1 MTDCDRA
8 LELISAGLDGAL
20 TPEEKDWL
28 EKHLEHCPDCR
39 ALDADFAALHQLLPT
54 LVPEPPAELKGRIM
68 DAVRAEKTVAF
79 PDPAQKKPRLRWK
92 AWVSV
97 AAVAALVFLG
107 GRAALPALNSGGT
120 SMPATADAPAG
131 TELPAADAAQAP
143 EAALQEAPAAE
154 VPASKAPSAETPAA
168 QAPSAEQPSGGT
180 SSAEAASPRAG
191 SKTSG
196 GTGSTERM
204 AEPGGTAQPKTDTA
218 GGEAGITTMMIDPA
232 AAQLDEAGA
241 LEALLSHLG
250 LTEADGAGFSPL
262 GLSGD
267 GTAWRFQR
275 TEDGTVYAV
284 PLDGG
289 EITQEPAAEQ
299 AE

>member
-28 EKHLEHCPDCR
+28 EKHLEHCPACR
-39 ALDADFAALHQLLPT
+39 ALDADLASLHQLLPT
-54 LVPEPPAELKGRIM
+54 LAPEPPAELKERIM
-68 DAVRAEKTVAF
+68 DAVRAEKTVPF
-79 PDPAQKKPRLRWK
+79 PTPGQKKPRRWK

-107 GRAALPALNSGGT
+107 GRAALPALNSGGA
-120 SMPATADAPAG
+120 SLPAAAGAPAG

-143 EAALQEAPAAE
+143 
-154 VPASKAPSAETPAA
+154 AS
-168 QAPSAEQPSGGT
+168 QAPSAEQPSGEA
-180 SSAEAASPRAG
+180 SSAEAVTPRAG

-196 GTGSTERM
+196 GTGSTEQT
-204 AEPGGTAQPKTDTA
+204 AEPGDTEPETDTA
-218 GGEAGITTMMIDPA
+218 GREAEITTMMIDPA

-250 LTEADGAGFSPL
+250 LTEADGAGFSSL

-267 GTAWRFQR
+267 GIAWRFQR

-289 EITQEPAAEQ
+289 EITQEPQTEQ

>member
-20 TPEEKDWL
+20 TPEEKYWL
-28 EKHLEHCPDCR
+28 EKHLEHCPACR
-39 ALDADFAALHQLLPT
+39 ALDADLASLHQLLPT
-54 LVPEPPAELKGRIM
+54 LAPEPPAELKERIM
-68 DAVRAEKTVAF
+68 DAVRAEKTVPF
-79 PDPAQKKPRLRWK
+79 PAPGQKKPRRWK

-107 GRAALPALNSGGT
+107 GRAALPALNSGGA
-120 SMPATADAPAG
+120 SLPAAAGAPAG

-154 VPASKAPSAETPAA
+154 VPASKAPSAEAPAS
-168 QAPSAEQPSGGT
+168 QAPAAEQPSGEA

-196 GTGSTERM
+196 GTGSTERT
-204 AEPGGTAQPKTDTA
+204 AEPGDTGPETDTA
-218 GGEAGITTMMIDPA
+218 GREAGITTMMINPA

-250 LTEADGAGFSPL
+250 LTEADGAGFSSL

>member
-8 LELISAGLDGAL
+8 LELISAGLDGVL

-28 EKHLEHCPDCR
+28 EKHLEHCPACR
-39 ALDADFAALHQLLPT
+39 ALEAEFSTLHQLLPT
-54 LVPEPPAELKGRIM
+54 LAPEPPAELKERIM
-68 DAVRAEKTVAF
+68 DVVRAEKTVPF
-79 PDPAQKKPRLRWK
+79 PAREQKKPRRWK

-107 GRAALPALNSGGT
+107 GRAALPALNSGGA
-120 SMPATADAPAG
+120 SLPAAAGAPAG

-154 VPASKAPSAETPAA
+154 VPATKAPSAEAPAS
-168 QAPSAEQPSGGT
+168 QAPAAEQPSGEA

-196 GTGSTERM
+196 GTGSTEQT
-204 AEPGGTAQPKTDTA
+204 AEPGGTEPETDTA
-218 GGEAGITTMMIDPA
+218 GREAEITTMMVDPA

-250 LTEADGAGFSPL
+250 LTEADGAGFSSL

>member
-28 EKHLEHCPDCR
+28 EKHLEHCPACR
-39 ALDADFAALHQLLPT
+39 ALDADLASLHQLLPT
-54 LVPEPPAELKGRIM
+54 LAPEPPAELKERIM
-68 DAVRAEKTVAF
+68 DVVRAEKTVPF
-79 PDPAQKKPRLRWK
+79 PAREQKKPRRWK

-107 GRAALPALNSGGT
+107 GRAALPALNSGGA
-120 SMPATADAPAG
+120 SLPATAGAPAG

-154 VPASKAPSAETPAA
+154 VPASKAPSAEAPAS
-168 QAPSAEQPSGGT
+168 QAPAAEQPSGET

-204 AEPGGTAQPKTDTA
+204 AEPGDTEPETDTA
-218 GGEAGITTMMIDPA
+218 GGEAEITTMMIDPA

-250 LTEADGAGFSPL
+250 LTEADGAGFSSL

-267 GTAWRFQR
+267 GMAWRFQR

-289 EITQEPAAEQ
+289 EITQEPAG
-299 AE
+299 

>member
-8 LELISAGLDGAL
+8 LELISAGLDGVL

-28 EKHLEHCPDCR
+28 EKHLEHCPACR
-39 ALDADFAALHQLLPT
+39 ALDADLASLHQLLPT
-54 LVPEPPAELKGRIM
+54 LAPEPPAELKERVM
-68 DAVRAEKTVAF
+68 DAVRAEKTVPF
-79 PDPAQKKPRLRWK
+79 PAPGQKKTRRWK

-107 GRAALPALNSGGT
+107 GRAALPGLNSGGA
-120 SMPATADAPAG
+120 SLPATAGAPAG

-154 VPASKAPSAETPAA
+154 VPASKAPSAEAPAA
-168 QAPSAEQPSGGT
+168 QAPAAEQPSGEA

-196 GTGSTERM
+196 GTGSTEQT
-204 AEPGGTAQPKTDTA
+204 AEPGDTEPETDTA
-218 GGEAGITTMMIDPA
+218 GREAGITTMMVNPA

-250 LTEADGAGFSPL
+250 LTEADGAGFSSL

-267 GTAWRFQR
+267 GTAWRFHR

-289 EITQEPAAEQ
+289 EISQEPAAEQ

>member
-28 EKHLEHCPDCR
+28 EKHLEHCPACR
-39 ALDADFAALHQLLPT
+39 ALDADLASLHQLLPT
-54 LVPEPPAELKGRIM
+54 LAPEPPAELNERIM
-68 DAVRAEKTVAF
+68 DAVRAEKTVPF
-79 PDPAQKKPRLRWK
+79 PAPGQKKPRRWK

-107 GRAALPALNSGGT
+107 GRAALPALNSGGA

-154 VPASKAPSAETPAA
+154 VPASKAPSAEAPAS
-168 QAPSAEQPSGGT
+168 QAPAAEQPSGEA

-196 GTGSTERM
+196 GTGSTERT

-250 LTEADGAGFSPL
+250 LTEADGAGFSSL

-289 EITQEPAAEQ
+289 EITQEPQTEQ

>member
-1 MTDCDRA
+1 MTDCDSA

-28 EKHLEHCPDCR
+28 EKHLEHCPACR
-39 ALDADFAALHQLLPT
+39 ALDADLASLHQLLPT
-54 LVPEPPAELKGRIM
+54 LAPEPPAELKERIM
-68 DAVRAEKTVAF
+68 DAVRAEKTVPF
-79 PDPAQKKPRLRWK
+79 PAQGQKKPRRWK

-107 GRAALPALNSGGT
+107 GRAALPALNSGGA
-120 SMPATADAPAG
+120 SLPAAAGAPAG

-154 VPASKAPSAETPAA
+154 VPASKAPSAEAPAS
-168 QAPSAEQPSGGT
+168 QAPAAEQPSGEA

-196 GTGSTERM
+196 GTGSTEQT
-204 AEPGGTAQPKTDTA
+204 AEPGGTEPETDTA
-218 GGEAGITTMMIDPA
+218 GREAEITTMMIDPA

-250 LTEADGAGFSPL
+250 LTEADGVGFSSL
-262 GLSGD
+262 GLSED

>member
-28 EKHLEHCPDCR
+28 EKHLEHCPACR
-39 ALDADFAALHQLLPT
+39 ALDADLASLHQLLPT
-54 LVPEPPAELKGRIM
+54 LAPEPPAELKERIM
-68 DAVRAEKTVAF
+68 DAVRAEKTVPF
-79 PDPAQKKPRLRWK
+79 PAREQKKPRRWK

-107 GRAALPALNSGGT
+107 GRAALPALNSGGA

-196 GTGSTERM
+196 GT
-204 AEPGGTAQPKTDTA
+204 AQPKTDTA

-275 TEDGTVYAV
+275 TEDGTVYTV

-289 EITQEPAAEQ
+289 EITQEPQTEQ

>member
-8 LELISAGLDGAL
+8 LELISAGLDGVL

-28 EKHLEHCPDCR
+28 EKHLEHCPACR
-39 ALDADFAALHQLLPT
+39 ALDADLASLHQLLPT
-54 LVPEPPAELKGRIM
+54 LAPEPPAELKERIM
-68 DAVRAEKTVAF
+68 DAVRAAKTVPF
-79 PDPAQKKPRLRWK
+79 PAREQKKPRRWK

-154 VPASKAPSAETPAA
+154 VPASKAPSEEAPAS

-180 SSAEAASPRAG
+180 SSTEAASPRAG

-196 GTGSTERM
+196 GTGSTERT

-218 GGEAGITTMMIDPA
+218 GGEAEITTMMIDPA

-250 LTEADGAGFSPL
+250 LTEADGAGFSSL

-289 EITQEPAAEQ
+289 EITQEPQTEQ

>member
-1 MTDCDRA
+1 M
-8 LELISAGLDGAL
+8 
-20 TPEEKDWL
+20 
-28 EKHLEHCPDCR
+28 
-39 ALDADFAALHQLLPT
+39 
-54 LVPEPPAELKGRIM
+54 
-68 DAVRAEKTVAF
+68 RAEKTVPF
-79 PDPAQKKPRLRWK
+79 PAPGQKKPRRWK

-107 GRAALPALNSGGT
+107 GRAALPALNSGGA
-120 SMPATADAPAG
+120 SLPAAAGAPAG

-143 EAALQEAPAAE
+143 ETALQEAPAAE
-154 VPASKAPSAETPAA
+154 VPASKAPSAEAPAS
-168 QAPSAEQPSGGT
+168 QAPAAEQPSGEA
-180 SSAEAASPRAG
+180 SSAEAATPRAG

-196 GTGSTERM
+196 GTGSTEQTT
-204 AEPGGTAQPKTDTA
+204 EPGGTEPETDTA

-250 LTEADGAGFSPL
+250 LTEADGAGFSSL

-289 EITQEPAAEQ
+289 EITQEPQTEQ

>member
-8 LELISAGLDGAL
+8 LELISAGLDGVL

-28 EKHLEHCPDCR
+28 EKHLEHCPACR
-39 ALDADFAALHQLLPT
+39 ALDADLASLHQLLPT
-54 LVPEPPAELKGRIM
+54 LAPEPPAELKGRIM
-68 DAVRAEKTVAF
+68 DVVRAEKTVPF
-79 PDPAQKKPRLRWK
+79 PAREQKKPRRWK

-107 GRAALPALNSGGT
+107 GRAALPALNSGGA
-120 SMPATADAPAG
+120 SLPAAAGAPAG

-154 VPASKAPSAETPAA
+154 VPASKAPSAEAPAS

-180 SSAEAASPRAG
+180 SSTEAASPRAG

-196 GTGSTERM
+196 GTGSTEQT
-204 AEPGGTAQPKTDTA
+204 AEPGDTEPETDTA
-218 GGEAGITTMMIDPA
+218 GGEAEITTMMIDPA

-289 EITQEPAAEQ
+289 EITQEPAG
-299 AE
+299 

>member
-20 TPEEKDWL
+20 TPEENDWL
-28 EKHLEHCPDCR
+28 EKHLEHCPACR
-39 ALDADFAALHQLLPT
+39 ALDADLASLHQLLPT
-54 LVPEPPAELKGRIM
+54 LAPEPPAELKERIM
-68 DAVRAEKTVAF
+68 DAVRAEKTVPF
-79 PDPAQKKPRLRWK
+79 PAREQKKPRRWK

-107 GRAALPALNSGGT
+107 GRAALPALNSGGA
-120 SMPATADAPAG
+120 SLPATAGAPAG

-154 VPASKAPSAETPAA
+154 VPASKAPSAEAPAS
-168 QAPSAEQPSGGT
+168 QAPAAEQPSGEA

-196 GTGSTERM
+196 GTGSTEQT
-204 AEPGGTAQPKTDTA
+204 AEPGDTEPETDTA
-218 GGEAGITTMMIDPA
+218 GGEAGITTMMVDPA

-250 LTEADGAGFSPL
+250 LTEADGAGFSSL

-267 GTAWRFQR
+267 GTTWRFQR

-289 EITQEPAAEQ
+289 EITQEPQTEQ

>member
-28 EKHLEHCPDCR
+28 EKHLEHCPACR
-39 ALDADFAALHQLLPT
+39 ALDADLASLHQLLPT
-54 LVPEPPAELKGRIM
+54 LAPEPPAELKERIM
-68 DAVRAEKTVAF
+68 DVVRAEKTVPF
-79 PDPAQKKPRLRWK
+79 PAREQKKPRRWK

-107 GRAALPALNSGGT
+107 GRAALPALNSGGA
-120 SMPATADAPAG
+120 SLPAAAGAPAG

-154 VPASKAPSAETPAA
+154 VPATKAPSAEAPAS
-168 QAPSAEQPSGGT
+168 QAPAAEQPSGEA

-196 GTGSTERM
+196 GTGSTEQT
-204 AEPGGTAQPKTDTA
+204 AEPGGTEPETDTA
-218 GGEAGITTMMIDPA
+218 GREAEITTMMVDPA

-250 LTEADGAGFSPL
+250 LTEADGAGFSSL

-267 GTAWRFQR
+267 ETAWRFQR
-275 TEDGTVYAV
+275 AEDGTVYAV

>member
-28 EKHLEHCPDCR
+28 EKHLEHCPACR
-39 ALDADFAALHQLLPT
+39 ALDADLASLHQLLPT
-54 LVPEPPAELKGRIM
+54 LAPEPPAELKERIM
-68 DAVRAEKTVAF
+68 DAVRAEKAVPF
-79 PDPAQKKPRLRWK
+79 PAQGQKKPRRWK

-107 GRAALPALNSGGT
+107 GRAALPALNSGGA

-154 VPASKAPSAETPAA
+154 
-168 QAPSAEQPSGGT
+168 APSAEQPSGGT

-196 GTGSTERM
+196 GTGSTERT

-250 LTEADGAGFSPL
+250 LTEADGAGFSSL

-289 EITQEPAAEQ
+289 EITQEPQTEQ

>member
-28 EKHLEHCPDCR
+28 EKHLEHCPACR
-39 ALDADFAALHQLLPT
+39 ALEAEFSTLHQLLPT
-54 LVPEPPAELKGRIM
+54 LAPEPPAELKERIM
-68 DAVRAEKTVAF
+68 DAVRAEKTVPF
-79 PDPAQKKPRLRWK
+79 PTPGQKKPRRWK

-107 GRAALPALNSGGT
+107 GRAALPALNSGGA
-120 SMPATADAPAG
+120 SLPAAAGAPAG

-143 EAALQEAPAAE
+143 EVALQEAPAAE
-154 VPASKAPSAETPAA
+154 VPASKAPSAESPAS
-168 QAPSAEQPSGGT
+168 QAPSAEQPSGEA
-180 SSAEAASPRAG
+180 SSAEAVTPRAG

-196 GTGSTERM
+196 GTGSTEQT
-204 AEPGGTAQPKTDTA
+204 AEPGDTEPETDTA
-218 GGEAGITTMMIDPA
+218 GREAEITTMMIDPA

-250 LTEADGAGFSPL
+250 LTEADGAGFSSL

-289 EITQEPAAEQ
+289 EITQEPAG
-299 AE
+299 

>member
-28 EKHLEHCPDCR
+28 EKHLEHCPACR
-39 ALDADFAALHQLLPT
+39 ALDADLASLHQLLPT
-54 LVPEPPAELKGRIM
+54 LAPEPPAELKERIM
-68 DAVRAEKTVAF
+68 DAVRAEKTVPF
-79 PDPAQKKPRLRWK
+79 PAPGQKKPRRWK

-107 GRAALPALNSGGT
+107 GRAALPALNSGGA
-120 SMPATADAPAG
+120 SLPAAAGAPAG

-154 VPASKAPSAETPAA
+154 VPASKAPSAEAPAS
-168 QAPSAEQPSGGT
+168 QAPAAEQPSGEA

-196 GTGSTERM
+196 GTGSTERT
-204 AEPGGTAQPKTDTA
+204 AEPGDTGPETDTA
-218 GGEAGITTMMIDPA
+218 GREAGITTMMINPA

-250 LTEADGAGFSPL
+250 LTEADGVGFSSL
-262 GLSGD
+262 GLSED

>member
-28 EKHLEHCPDCR
+28 EKHLEHCPACR
-39 ALDADFAALHQLLPT
+39 ALDADLASLHQLLPT
-54 LVPEPPAELKGRIM
+54 LAPEPPAELKERIM
-68 DAVRAEKTVAF
+68 DAVRAEKTVPF
-79 PDPAQKKPRLRWK
+79 PAREQKKPRRWK

-154 VPASKAPSAETPAA
+154 VPASKAPSAEAPAS
-168 QAPSAEQPSGGT
+168 QAPAAEQPSGEA

-196 GTGSTERM
+196 GTGSTEQT
-204 AEPGGTAQPKTDTA
+204 AEPGGTEPETDTA
-218 GGEAGITTMMIDPA
+218 GREAEITTMMVDPA

-250 LTEADGAGFSPL
+250 LTEADGAGFSSL

-267 GTAWRFQR
+267 GTTWRFQR

-289 EITQEPAAEQ
+289 EITQEPETEQ

>member
-8 LELISAGLDGAL
+8 LELISAGLDGVL

-28 EKHLEHCPDCR
+28 EKHLEHCPACR
-39 ALDADFAALHQLLPT
+39 ALDADLASLHQLLPT
-54 LVPEPPAELKGRIM
+54 LAPEPPAELKERIM
-68 DAVRAEKTVAF
+68 DAVRAEKTVPF
-79 PDPAQKKPRLRWK
+79 PAREQKKPRRWK

-168 QAPSAEQPSGGT
+168 QAPFAEQPSGGT
-180 SSAEAASPRAG
+180 SSAEAATPRTG

-196 GTGSTERM
+196 GTGSTERT

-218 GGEAGITTMMIDPA
+218 GGEAEITTMMIDPA

-250 LTEADGAGFSPL
+250 LTEADGAGFSSL

>member
-20 TPEEKDWL
+20 TPKEKDWL
-28 EKHLEHCPDCR
+28 EKHLEHCPACR
-39 ALDADFAALHQLLPT
+39 ALDADLASLHQLLPT
-54 LVPEPPAELKGRIM
+54 LAPEPPAELKERIM
-68 DAVRAEKTVAF
+68 DAVRAEKTVPF
-79 PDPAQKKPRLRWK
+79 PAREQKKPRRWK

-107 GRAALPALNSGGT
+107 GRAALPALNSGGA
-120 SMPATADAPAG
+120 SLPAAAGAPAG

-154 VPASKAPSAETPAA
+154 VPASKAPSAEAPAS
-168 QAPSAEQPSGGT
+168 QAPAAEQPSGEA

-196 GTGSTERM
+196 GTGSTEQT
-204 AEPGGTAQPKTDTA
+204 AEPGDTEPETDTA
-218 GGEAGITTMMIDPA
+218 GGEAEITTMMIDPA

-250 LTEADGAGFSPL
+250 LTEADGAGFSSL

-275 TEDGTVYAV
+275 TEDGTVSAV

-289 EITQEPAAEQ
+289 EITQEPAG
-299 AE
+299 

>member
-8 LELISAGLDGAL
+8 LELISAGLDGVL

-28 EKHLEHCPDCR
+28 EKHLEHCPACR
-39 ALDADFAALHQLLPT
+39 ALDADLASLHQLLPT
-54 LVPEPPAELKGRIM
+54 LAPEPPAELKERIM
-68 DAVRAEKTVAF
+68 DAVRAEKTVPF
-79 PDPAQKKPRLRWK
+79 PAREQKKPRRWK

-143 EAALQEAPAAE
+143 EAALQEAPATE

-196 GTGSTERM
+196 RTGSTERT

-218 GGEAGITTMMIDPA
+218 GGEAEITTMMIDPA

-289 EITQEPAAEQ
+289 EITQEPQTEQ

>member
-8 LELISAGLDGAL
+8 LELISAGLDGVL

-28 EKHLEHCPDCR
+28 EKHLEHCPACR
-39 ALDADFAALHQLLPT
+39 ALDADLASLHQLLPT
-54 LVPEPPAELKGRIM
+54 LAPEPPAELKERVM
-68 DAVRAEKTVAF
+68 DAVRAEKTVPF
-79 PDPAQKKPRLRWK
+79 PAPGQKKTRRWK

-107 GRAALPALNSGGT
+107 GRAALPALNSGGA
-120 SMPATADAPAG
+120 SLPATAGAPAG

-143 EAALQEAPAAE
+143 ETTLQEAPAAE
-154 VPASKAPSAETPAA
+154 VPASKAPSAEAPAS
-168 QAPSAEQPSGGT
+168 QAPAAEQPSGEA

-196 GTGSTERM
+196 GTGSTEQT
-204 AEPGGTAQPKTDTA
+204 AEPGGTEPETDTA
-218 GGEAGITTMMIDPA
+218 GREAEITTMMVDPA

-250 LTEADGAGFSPL
+250 LTEADGAGFSSL

-267 GTAWRFQR
+267 GTAWCFQR

-289 EITQEPAAEQ
+289 EITQEPAG
-299 AE
+299 

>member
-28 EKHLEHCPDCR
+28 EKHLEHCPACR
-39 ALDADFAALHQLLPT
+39 ALDADLASLHQLLPT
-54 LVPEPPAELKGRIM
+54 LAPEPPAELKERIM
-68 DAVRAEKTVAF
+68 DAVRAEKTVPF
-79 PDPAQKKPRLRWK
+79 PAREQKKPRRWK

-107 GRAALPALNSGGT
+107 GRAALPALNSGGA
-120 SMPATADAPAG
+120 SLPATAGAPAG

-154 VPASKAPSAETPAA
+154 VPASKAPSAEAPAS
-168 QAPSAEQPSGGT
+168 QAPAAEQPSGEA

-196 GTGSTERM
+196 GTGSTEQT
-204 AEPGGTAQPKTDTA
+204 AEPGDTETETDTA
-218 GGEAGITTMMIDPA
+218 GREAEITTMMVDPA

-250 LTEADGAGFSPL
+250 LTEADGAGFSSL

-289 EITQEPAAEQ
+289 EITQEPQTEQ

>member
-28 EKHLEHCPDCR
+28 EKHLEHCPACR
-39 ALDADFAALHQLLPT
+39 ALDADLASLHQLLPT
-54 LVPEPPAELKGRIM
+54 LAPEPPAELKERIM
-68 DAVRAEKTVAF
+68 DAVRAEKTVPF
-79 PDPAQKKPRLRWK
+79 PAQGQKKPRRWK

-120 SMPATADAPAG
+120 SLPATADAPAG

-154 VPASKAPSAETPAA
+154 VPASKAPSAEAPAS
-168 QAPSAEQPSGGT
+168 QAPAAEQPSGEA

-196 GTGSTERM
+196 GTGSTEQT
-204 AEPGGTAQPKTDTA
+204 AEPGDTEPETDTA
-218 GGEAGITTMMIDPA
+218 GREAEITTMMVNPA

-250 LTEADGAGFSPL
+250 LTEADGVGFSSL
-262 GLSGD
+262 GLSED

-289 EITQEPAAEQ
+289 EITQEPAA
-299 AE
+299 AKT

>member
-1 MTDCDRA
+1 MTDCDSA

-20 TPEEKDWL
+20 TPEENDWL
-28 EKHLEHCPDCR
+28 EKHLEHCPACR
-39 ALDADFAALHQLLPT
+39 ALDADLASLHQLLPT
-54 LVPEPPAELKGRIM
+54 LAPEPPAELKERIM
-68 DAVRAEKTVAF
+68 DAVRAEKTVPF
-79 PDPAQKKPRLRWK
+79 PAPGQKKPRRWK

-107 GRAALPALNSGGT
+107 GRAALPALNSGGA
-120 SMPATADAPAG
+120 SLPAAAGAPAG

-154 VPASKAPSAETPAA
+154 VPASKAPSAEAPAS
-168 QAPSAEQPSGGT
+168 QAPAAEQPSGEA

-196 GTGSTERM
+196 GTGSTERT
-204 AEPGGTAQPKTDTA
+204 AEPGDTGPETDTA
-218 GGEAGITTMMIDPA
+218 GREAGVTTMMINPA

-250 LTEADGAGFSPL
+250 LTEADGVGFSSL
-262 GLSGD
+262 GLSED

>member
-28 EKHLEHCPDCR
+28 EKHLEHCPACR
-39 ALDADFAALHQLLPT
+39 ALDADLASLHQLLPT
-54 LVPEPPAELKGRIM
+54 LAPEPPAELKERIM
-68 DAVRAEKTVAF
+68 DAVRAEKTVPF
-79 PDPAQKKPRLRWK
+79 PAQGQKKPRRWK

-120 SMPATADAPAG
+120 SLPATADAPAG

-154 VPASKAPSAETPAA
+154 VPASKAPSAEAPA
-168 QAPSAEQPSGGT
+168 AEQPSGGT
-180 SSAEAASPRAG
+180 SSTEAASPRAG

-196 GTGSTERM
+196 GTGSTEQTT
-204 AEPGGTAQPKTDTA
+204 EPGGTEPETDTA
-218 GGEAGITTMMIDPA
+218 GGEAEITTMMIDPA

-250 LTEADGAGFSPL
+250 LTEADGAGFSSL

-289 EITQEPAAEQ
+289 EITQEPQTEQ

>member
-1 MTDCDRA
+1 MTDCDKA

-28 EKHLEHCPDCR
+28 EKHLEHCPACR
-39 ALDADFAALHQLLPT
+39 ALDADLASLHQLLPT
-54 LVPEPPAELKGRIM
+54 LAPEPPAELKERIM
-68 DAVRAEKTVAF
+68 DAVRAEKTVPF
-79 PDPAQKKPRLRWK
+79 PAREQKKPRRWK

-120 SMPATADAPAG
+120 SLPATADAPAG

-196 GTGSTERM
+196 RTGSTERT

-218 GGEAGITTMMIDPA
+218 DGEAGITTMMVDPA

-250 LTEADGAGFSPL
+250 LTEADGAGFSSL

-289 EITQEPAAEQ
+289 EITQEPQTEQ

>member
-1 MTDCDRA
+1 MTDCDSA

-20 TPEEKDWL
+20 TPEENDWL
-28 EKHLEHCPDCR
+28 EKHLEHCPACR
-39 ALDADFAALHQLLPT
+39 ALDADLASLHQLLPT
-54 LVPEPPAELKGRIM
+54 LAPEPPAELKERIM
-68 DAVRAEKTVAF
+68 DAVRAEKTVPF
-79 PDPAQKKPRLRWK
+79 PAPGQKKPRRWK

-107 GRAALPALNSGGT
+107 GRAALPALNSGGA
-120 SMPATADAPAG
+120 SLPAAAGAPAG

-154 VPASKAPSAETPAA
+154 VPASKAPSAEAPAS
-168 QAPSAEQPSGGT
+168 QAPSAEQPSGEA
-180 SSAEAASPRAG
+180 SSAEAATPRVG

-196 GTGSTERM
+196 GTGSTEQT
-204 AEPGGTAQPKTDTA
+204 AEPGDTEPETDTA
-218 GGEAGITTMMIDPA
+218 GREAEITTMMVNPA

-241 LEALLSHLG
+241 LETLLSHLG
-250 LTEADGAGFSPL
+250 LTEADGVGFSSL
-262 GLSGD
+262 GLSED

>member
-1 MTDCDRA
+1 MTDCDSA

-28 EKHLEHCPDCR
+28 EKHLEHCPACR
-39 ALDADFAALHQLLPT
+39 ALDADLASLHQLLPT
-54 LVPEPPAELKGRIM
+54 LAPEPPAELKERIM
-68 DAVRAEKTVAF
+68 DAVRAEKTVPF
-79 PDPAQKKPRLRWK
+79 PAQGQKKPRRWK

-107 GRAALPALNSGGT
+107 GRAALPALNSGGA
-120 SMPATADAPAG
+120 SLPAAAGAPAG

-154 VPASKAPSAETPAA
+154 VPATKAPSAEAPAS
-168 QAPSAEQPSGGT
+168 QAPAAEQPSGEA

-196 GTGSTERM
+196 GTGSTEQT
-204 AEPGGTAQPKTDTA
+204 AEPGGTEPETDTA
-218 GGEAGITTMMIDPA
+218 GREAEITTMMVDPA

-250 LTEADGAGFSPL
+250 LTEADGAGFSSL

-267 GTAWRFQR
+267 GTTWRFQR

-289 EITQEPAAEQ
+289 EITKKPAG
-299 AE
+299 

>member
-28 EKHLEHCPDCR
+28 EKHLEHCPACR
-39 ALDADFAALHQLLPT
+39 ALDADLASLHQLLPT
-54 LVPEPPAELKGRIM
+54 LAPEPPAELKERIM
-68 DAVRAEKTVAF
+68 DAVRAEKTVPF
-79 PDPAQKKPRLRWK
+79 PAREQKKPRRWK

-196 GTGSTERM
+196 RTGSTERT

-218 GGEAGITTMMIDPA
+218 DGEAGITTMMIDPA

-250 LTEADGAGFSPL
+250 LTEADGAGFSSL

-289 EITQEPAAEQ
+289 EITQEPQTEQ

>member
-20 TPEEKDWL
+20 TPEENDWL
-28 EKHLEHCPDCR
+28 EKHLEHCPACR
-39 ALDADFAALHQLLPT
+39 ALDADLASLHQLLPT
-54 LVPEPPAELKGRIM
+54 LAPEPPAELKERIM
-68 DAVRAEKTVAF
+68 DAVRAEKTVPF
-79 PDPAQKKPRLRWK
+79 PAPGQKKPRRWK

-107 GRAALPALNSGGT
+107 GRAALPALNSGGA
-120 SMPATADAPAG
+120 SLPAAAGAPAG

-154 VPASKAPSAETPAA
+154 VPASKAPSAEAPAS
-168 QAPSAEQPSGGT
+168 QAPAAEQPSGEA

-196 GTGSTERM
+196 GTGSTERT
-204 AEPGGTAQPKTDTA
+204 AEPGDTGPETDTA
-218 GGEAGITTMMIDPA
+218 GREAGITTMMINPA

-250 LTEADGAGFSPL
+250 LTEADGVGFSSL
-262 GLSGD
+262 GLSED

>member
-1 MTDCDRA
+1 MTDCDSA

-20 TPEEKDWL
+20 TPEENDWL
-28 EKHLEHCPDCR
+28 EKHLEHCPACR
-39 ALDADFAALHQLLPT
+39 ALDADLASLHQLLPT
-54 LVPEPPAELKGRIM
+54 LAPEPPAELKERIM
-68 DAVRAEKTVAF
+68 DAVRAEKTVPF
-79 PDPAQKKPRLRWK
+79 PAPGQKKPRRWK

-107 GRAALPALNSGGT
+107 GRAALPALNSGGA
-120 SMPATADAPAG
+120 SLPAAAGAPAG

-196 GTGSTERM
+196 GTGSTERT
-204 AEPGGTAQPKTDTA
+204 AEPGDTGPETDTA
-218 GGEAGITTMMIDPA
+218 GREAGITTMMINPA

-250 LTEADGAGFSPL
+250 LTEADGVGFSSL
-262 GLSGD
+262 GLSED